1 MIKKILTINIDP
13 NGICNAKCW
22 FCPVAYV
29 GNSKENKANMSIETM
44 EDIFKQINDGRGIW
58 VEEKIENFPIHFNE
72 ILLYPYFKE
81 MLDLHRKYKIK
92 IHIFSNGV
100 NLTKEKTDLIKE
112 YRDIVGSVQLNVPS
126 LNEKQWSEF
135 TGFNIKIF
143 PKLVN
148 NLKYAQEQFFNL
160 FGSDEFYIM
169 ANGINEKSL
178 FKNGGWLDVLDK
190 APIYN
195 LDLNDGTLAEIVKEM
210 KTILPK
216 VNIWGRN
223 NLGDRVGVLETF
235 NIISN
240 QNAIKEK
247 NSGNVIGCAN
257 SNPDSLYISAIGNV
271 YICCADFNYE
281 TAYINI
287 KDKTIKEIWHGQERQ
302 EAIKKAYSGICT
314 TCFRAIKETGSGP
327 SIGRIT

>member
-1 MIKKILTINIDP
+1 
-13 NGICNAKCW
+13 
-22 FCPVAYV
+22 
-29 GNSKENKANMSIETM
+29 MSIETM

-190 APIYN
+190 APTYN

-223 NLGDRVGVLETF
+223 NLGDRVGVLKTF
-235 NIISN
+235 NVISN
-240 QNAIKEK
+240 QNAIKQK
-247 NSGNVIGCAN
+247 NRGNVIGCAN
-257 SNPDSLYISAIGNV
+257 SNPDSLYISATGNV
-271 YICCADFNYE
+271 YICCTDFNYE

-327 SIGRIT
+327 SVGRIT

>member
-13 NGICNAKCW
+13 NGLCNAKCW

-29 GNSKENKANMSIETM
+29 GNPKENRANMSIETM

-58 VEEKIENFPIHFNE
+58 VVEKIENFPIHFNE
-72 ILLYPYFKE
+72 VLLYPYFKE
-81 MLDLHRKYKIK
+81 MLDLHRKYNIK
-92 IHIFSNGV
+92 LHIFSNGV
-100 NLTKEKTDLIKE
+100 NLTEEKTDLIKE
-112 YRDIVGSVQLNVPS
+112 YRDVVSTVQLNIPS

-135 TGFNIKIF
+135 AGFNIKIF
-143 PKLVN
+143 PKLIK
-148 NLKYAQEQFFNL
+148 NLKYAEEQFFEI
-160 FGSDEFYIM
+160 FSPDEFFIM

-190 APIYN
+190 APAYDPN
-195 LDLNDGTLAEIVKEM
+195 LTDGTLAEIVKEM

-235 NIISN
+235 GVISN

-247 NSGNVIGCAN
+247 NTGRVIGCAQ
-257 SNPDSLYISAIGNV
+257 SNPDSLYISATGNV

-287 KDKTIKEIWHGQERQ
+287 KDKTIKEIWYSQERQ
-302 EAIKKAYSGICT
+302 EAIKKAYNTICT
-314 TCFRAIKETGSGP
+314 TCFRAIKEKGSGP
-327 SIGRIT
+327 SVGRIL